1 MLLLPFLHHLRHE
14 RRLSEHTVVAYKKD
28 LEQFSDYQER
38 FYGHKQP
45 NAVKRI
51 HIRTWMVSLHELG
64 LQATSIRRK
73 LAAVK
78 AFYRWRQERGFQE
91 KNPALRIPTA
101 KPPKRLP
108 KVLPQNDLK
117 RLIDRMAEGS
127 ENFSD
132 WRDYLLIALMYETGL
147 RRSELIDLRKSNV
160 NIQQR
165 TIRVIGKGNKERI
178 LPFGKSLAEKLE
190 GYQNVRESTFGA
202 DGPDQLILT
211 DKGRPLYPKFVYN
224 KVKYYLTGMGYYDS
238 ASPHTLRH
246 SFATHLLEH
255 GADLNAVKA
264 LLGHAGLAATQVY
277 THQRVDHLRAV
288 YKQAHPAAERK
299 WEG

>member
-190 GYQNVRESTFGA
+190 GYQNIRESTFGA
-202 DGPDQLILT
+202 D
-211 DKGRPLYPKFVYN
+211 
-224 KVKYYLTGMGYYDS
+224 
-238 ASPHTLRH
+238 
-246 SFATHLLEH
+246 
-255 GADLNAVKA
+255 
-264 LLGHAGLAATQVY
+264 
-277 THQRVDHLRAV
+277 
-288 YKQAHPAAERK
+288 
-299 WEG
+299 